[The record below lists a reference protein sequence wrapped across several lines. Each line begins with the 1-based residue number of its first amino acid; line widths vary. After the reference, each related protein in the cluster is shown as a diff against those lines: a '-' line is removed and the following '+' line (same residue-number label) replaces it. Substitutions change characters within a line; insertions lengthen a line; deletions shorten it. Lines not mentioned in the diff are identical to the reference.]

1 MRNIARLY
9 QNWPDPKTPLRKEGE
24 FRYWSQNI
32 GMSYFEYFRGIFYTP
47 KQAEGL
53 PHANCFQTPPPRS
66 KHTMVNLASH
76 IRFEGSGNTTMT
88 PYFMVFGGY
97 DGSPRSDVWLFI
109 NGLVNG
115 SKFMDVELE
124 TPRKYSFIPRN
135 LGSDSLAQ
143 SCEERETACNRC
155 NRWHQVNAG
164 VEARG
169 LTDCYN
175 FASEVDR
182 SLHKDIAKQ
191 FRTEWCPFHYEK
203 YEKLSKKIDMG
214 HHDHATAVVYKE
226 LRNMHL
232 GSMMSFGGK
241 TKTKLSNKVWYLDH
255 MPLPSIQVND
265 PLYKGA
271 MKASWYCLRTYGANE
286 LYPPRPVCSSSEI
299 VNETAGNL
307 SSGKLLPQ
315 TSCAWNIK
323 PHPSLL
329 QHDQYI
335 IVLDITMLDLDNPPY
350 TCSSFIEVRDYEGN
364 YSYSTSMNHSLPG
377 EVIFFGCTQALMT
390 SKRLASRNGGML
402 IRLVYEDDC
411 PSHSGFDAQYSV
423 KYLDDESLVCK
434 TCSGH
439 GECLA
444 GVCKCNYGYNG
455 VTCNKA
461 CSNPEECS
469 ALQEEETSLTRHYP
483 TPRSGHTMVSAFA
496 ESKTFVVHRT
506 YARTESVSV
515 QATSAEVLSA
525 LEDIRII
532 YKQESTPPLPWKPKK
547 SFKRTLKLQREIQS
561 FQCTATK
568 SPPPDA
574 ATGRE
579 QNQFPCLPA
588 GNPTGRKDAVQI
600 INSKNEKVCQSTW
613 QFPDKFK
620 LKFDCLSLKEEIDL
634 QPQVKWGDTW
644 LQSGLCTKS
653 TEWIPQNAL
662 KEDIEA
668 EFNRTFGMV
677 IKADINLGYSATVLS
692 GGGSEKVENMEWH
705 DSVNFGG
712 GCTGNGEI
720 RCNPKTAC
728 QSDGDNSRSAVFC
741 AANPGTDE
749 FDRQCTCEVNPMHHY
764 PEVCSKIGTNVV
776 TITFEYVPECQNAG
790 DEIPFCNLPEIFLF
804 EKESDLTILFTSN
817 IQATSDCA
825 YQSRFCG
832 CNCKK
837 DGIAPYYVIMDGNKS
852 REIFQNDITQVDFH
866 SSRSQ
871 FEELNQT
878 TIVQDS
884 LFQVPI
890 RVKKTKIVLHDMVES
905 TNGTK
910 IPLDTSRIVSET
922 NSFTSVDVAAGRVKA
937 NKTITYVEA
946 DYYESRS
953 TTRGEGASLIVFGG
967 WTGNT
972 GLNDLWVLNVQ
983 EQVGSNTPNRTCKT
997 LVASDN
1003 NLVDIYSPD
1012 AIFLPYY
1019 SVSQGDMEYMPCSN
1033 LNSSAHSFFPNFHK
1047 FSKWRR
1053 IGPSITGTPPCKRFK
1068 HTAVKFGLSNEL
1080 NHSSPTRYRMI
1091 IFGGY
1096 DTEEMVG
1103 LNDLWELQMPAR
1115 TENNS
1120 VFRWTQ
1126 INTTGNLPHRRWY
1139 HACTTLKRDIGNVFV
1154 VYGGWDGAEVLNDIW
1169 TVPLDRSYGETLAWT
1184 QLDTTRGVWHSNRFA
1199 ALIPSDSLAVTPG
1212 FTHTDVIEPE
1222 LPSRYGHTM
1231 VSVTTSF
1238 DGRGATLESLMS
1250 FSGSQTKLMPEG
1262 LNEDIYGWWN
1272 GGKETALYYICP
1284 DIDMSCSHPVY
1295 KAVGTQIH
1303 KMVHIVCAIG
1313 VVIVTCVLI

>member
-1 MRNIARLY
+1 MARKGGLTEENNLPEMLRKRKSAHQPNKPAAARPPKSPDRRIRPVLPRNNGIGYQFVFALILFASVINVAFKTLTQRKLILAKRVEHRRLLSQNLTGEKHMRNIARLY

-271 MKASWYCLRTYGANE
+271 MKASWYCLRTY
-286 LYPPRPVCSSSEI
+286 
-299 VNETAGNL
+299 
-307 SSGKLLPQ
+307 
-315 TSCAWNIK
+315 
-323 PHPSLL
+323 
-329 QHDQYI
+329 
-335 IVLDITMLDLDNPPY
+335 
-350 TCSSFIEVRDYEGN
+350 
-364 YSYSTSMNHSLPG
+364 
-377 EVIFFGCTQALMT
+377 
-390 SKRLASRNGGML
+390 
-402 IRLVYEDDC
+402 
-411 PSHSGFDAQYSV
+411 
-423 KYLDDESLVCK
+423 
-434 TCSGH
+434 
-439 GECLA
+439 A

-532 YKQESTPPLPWKPKK
+532 YKQESNPPLPWKPKK

-728 QSDGDNSRSAVFC
+728 MSDGDNSRSAVFC

-749 FDRQCTCEVNPMHHY
+749 FDRQCTCELNPMHHY

-776 TITFEYVPECQNAG
+776 TITFEYVPECQDAG

-825 YQSRFCG
+825 YRSRFCG

-1019 SVSQGDMEYMPCSN
+1019 SVSQGDLEYMPCSN

-1199 ALIPSDSLAVTPG
+1199 ALIPSDSLA
-1212 FTHTDVIEPE
+1212 